1 LKKALGDFM
10 KGLDF
15 GSASAP
21 VEDSASEEEVSEGES
36 EEESDEEDSDEDG
49 EASEDEEDESDSE
62 DEESEEEEE
71 ERPTVVE
78 KVERAKKV
86 EKAAPAKVEAKT
98 QAEPQ
103 ADPNA
108 TSGKVRSAFSLTDRR
123 LSLPL
128 HHGRHCSL
136 LYPLPRR
143 RSNLWH
149 HSSLPDC
156 ATKRLRC
163 WKI

>member
-1 LKKALGDFM
+1 M

-15 GSASAP
+15 GSAPAP

-36 EEESDEEDSDEDG
+36 EEESDEEESDEDE

-62 DEESEEEEE
+62 DEESEEEE

-103 ADPNA
+103 TDPNA

-143 RSNLWH
+143 RSNLLH